1 MDSMDQTVLKKT
13 PAEALSAPSHP
24 WHIVEGEAGCRFAVD
39 RGAVAV
45 VVDALRASATAAM
58 LLDAGATELL
68 VVRTVEEAF
77 AARRRF
83 PHALLYGERGGLPPE
98 GFDYGNSP
106 LEAAPAQGRQVI
118 FTTTTGAGRLV
129 AAWGAE
135 AVYFGSTVNASAVAR
150 AAARHDREVAIIP
163 AGLADDPSFD
173 AQEDWVASAVIAI
186 KSGAQIAEGADRLAF
201 WKKRIDR
208 EGVEALFQSAPH
220 AEKLRR
226 VGMAQ
231 DIACCAQVDV
241 TAVVPAAASRDA
253 LGVWVRA
260 AWAARAAP

>member
-1 MDSMDQTVLKKT
+1 M
-13 PAEALSAPSHP
+13 
-24 WHIVEGEAGCRFAVD
+24 
-39 RGAVAV
+39 
-45 VVDALRASATAAM
+45 
-58 LLDAGATELL
+58 
-68 VVRTVEEAF
+68 
-77 AARRRF
+77 
-83 PHALLYGERGGLPPE
+83 PPE

-106 LEAAPAQGRQVI
+106 REAAPARGKQVI

-150 AAARHDREVAIIP
+150 AAARHDREVVIIP

-173 AQEDWVASAVIAI
+173 AQEDWVAAAVIAV
-186 KSGAQIAEGADRLAF
+186 KSGARIAEGADRFAY
-201 WKKRIDR
+201 WKNWIDR
-208 EGVEALFQSAPH
+208 EGVDALFHSAPH
-220 AEKLRR
+220 AGKLRR

-241 TAVVPAAASRDA
+241 TAAVPVAAARDA

-260 AWAARAAP
+260 VRPAP